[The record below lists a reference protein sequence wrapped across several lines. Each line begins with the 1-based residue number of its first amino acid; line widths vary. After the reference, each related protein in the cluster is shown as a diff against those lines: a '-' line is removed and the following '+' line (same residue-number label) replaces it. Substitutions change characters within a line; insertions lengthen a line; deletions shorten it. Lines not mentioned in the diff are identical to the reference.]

1 MCARI
6 SLACLKCVI
15 SNACKTCSFN
25 EVRLGHSC
33 GDQSSVALGR
43 GSLPP
48 IVYVL
53 VYMYISN
60 GQSISYRHVHGYV
73 TFFMG
78 GVSSY

>member
-1 MCARI
+1 MYARI

-15 SNACKTCSFN
+15 SNAYKTCSFN

-48 IVYVL
+48 VVYIL

-60 GQSISYRHVHGYV
+60 GQSVSYRHVYGCV
-73 TFFMG
+73 TFIMG
-78 GVSSY
+78 DVSSY